1 MRRNFAL
8 HSNAEEVGSNPNITN
23 GWNLEGCISRQPGAA
38 TWYETFYL
46 KFNFMTQEAEIKK
59 ESDYEATISYKP
71 SIENQKRY
79 IKTLWTGDDRLSGQL
94 IVQYDVDRSADAG
107 NEIQLLVTFV
117 QTQDPKKFKIQYQS
131 YLIF

>member
-1 MRRNFAL
+1 M
-8 HSNAEEVGSNPNITN
+8 PD
-23 GWNLEGCISRQPGAA
+23 CSRD
-38 TWYETFYL
+38 ENFYL
-46 KFNFMTQEAEIKK
+46 FMTQEAQIDRVSK
-59 ESDYEATISYKP
+59 YEATIIYQP

-94 IVQYDVDRSADAG
+94 IVQYDVDRSASGG

-117 QTQDPKKFKIQYQS
+117 QALEPKKFKIQYQS